1 MNREFDPDKL
11 LDQLF
16 QPKPIKVE
24 ESLEELFEERIKGLN
39 IKKTTALKMMGMTT
53 RTLSGIVSGEQK
65 MLDYTQLIKLANFIG
80 IPLEKAAL
88 MYLNNVRKF
97 HEEEIYQEK
106 TGDLINFIN
115 DKFNLAELRKV
126 GLINSLTD
134 YPSIINSI
142 CKYFGLSKLEDYEEP
157 DMNIA
162 FSAGKRAKA
171 NCSIKN
177 WVYLCE
183 QTCIELRNPNE
194 FDRNKLVEF
203 FPQIRWYCTDVNN
216 GLVTVIKHLFQIGI
230 TVVFYP
236 AFPSMHI
243 RGATFQ
249 VNQKPCIALTNYKGF
264 YPTLWF
270 ALIHELYHVLFD
282 WEEILV
288 NDYHLSLERDEKI
301 STTSNS
307 EIEADDFAREY
318 LFSKSKSNQIEPYIS
333 DHETVKAF
341 ALENHVDPSF
351 VYTFSAHDNGKS
363 NKRAWGRAFN
373 KNPDIS
379 RLINKLQNQFN
390 SNLPFN
396 NHIKQLRTK
405 IYN

>member
-106 TGDLINFIN
+106 TGDLVNFIN

-318 LFSKSKSNQIEPYIS
+318 LFSKSKSNQIEPYIN